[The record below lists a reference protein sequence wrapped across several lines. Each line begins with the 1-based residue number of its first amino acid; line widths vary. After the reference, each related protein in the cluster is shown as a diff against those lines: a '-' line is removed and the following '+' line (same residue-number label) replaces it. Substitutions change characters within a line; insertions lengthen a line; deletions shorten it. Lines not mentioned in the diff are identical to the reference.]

1 MASAER
7 ILDSSPDLREQS
19 VVNLPSEDGE
29 ESGEMIRNSGGEDE
43 DERDEMLR
51 LEPGECVESDDEQMC
66 DEAVE
71 EGQIPT
77 QEEATID
84 QDTRRKR
91 DALDDSEL
99 GRGNSLS
106 GGDRKRHRG
115 LEEETGM
122 TSMPAS
128 MSRGADVSV
137 QACPVKS
144 RLGKKPIRGGQG
156 RYSTALGWNRSRLSS
171 KMIGGHRPR
180 QENTR

>member
-19 VVNLPSEDGE
+19 VVTLSSEDGE

-84 QDTRRKR
+84 QDNRRKR
-91 DALDDSEL
+91 DALDDTEL

-106 GGDRKRHRG
+106 GDDRKRHRG

-122 TSMPAS
+122 TSMP
-128 MSRGADVSV
+128 RGAEVSA

-144 RLGKKPIRGGQG
+144 RLGQKPIRGGQG
-156 RYSTALGWNRSRLSS
+156 RYSTALGWNRSNLSS